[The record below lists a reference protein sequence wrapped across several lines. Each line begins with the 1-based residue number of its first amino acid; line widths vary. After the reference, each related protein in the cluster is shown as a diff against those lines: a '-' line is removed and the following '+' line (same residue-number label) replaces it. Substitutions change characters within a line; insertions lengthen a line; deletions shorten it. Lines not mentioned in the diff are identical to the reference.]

1 MLGTVYG
8 KTSTTKFKFIVEG
21 NVNKWDYVAV
31 NHSELG
37 PILNQVSEI
46 EKEGGKTIAQCQ
58 IIGYRT
64 ERNFLRQPRTPMEP
78 GSEVHRAE
86 DDLIKSILDLRMN
99 GIYLGK
105 LQGKDIQAYLDPKK
119 LVTKHLAVLAKSGAG
134 KSYAVGVIL
143 EELLEMGLPIVI
155 LDPHGEYSSIKYE
168 NKNSEETKYFKTFGI
183 SGKGFSNRVMEFAVN
198 TSVNIDAHP
207 I

>member
-31 NHSELG
+31 NHTELG

-58 IIGYRT
+58 IRGYST
-64 ERNFLRQPRTPMEP
+64 ERNVLRQPRTTMEP

-86 DDLIKSILDLRMN
+86 DDFIKSITSL
-99 GIYLGK
+99 
-105 LQGKDIQAYLDPKK
+105 
-119 LVTKHLAVLAKSGAG
+119 S
-134 KSYAVGVIL
+134 
-143 EELLEMGLPIVI
+143 
-155 LDPHGEYSSIKYE
+155 
-168 NKNSEETKYFKTFGI
+168 KTDDF
-183 SGKGFSNRVMEFAVN
+183 V
-198 TSVNIDAHP
+198 
-207 I
+207 